1 MSKSSER
8 LVVFVTPAQKRAI
21 LSTAQRLNV
30 SISELL
36 RRALLEYEA
45 TGEQVRTANI
55 VDRLH
60 AAQTGDALNATL
72 QRVAHSLAQRTQT
85 QANAGEKARSP
96 GETPDPNASAQSVA
110 ATVARVLAAKAE
122 AEAALDAAAARRALE
137 LRENEATVARV
148 TAAESTAPRD
158 DSCAPAPV
166 SGTPGR
172 KTKTAPKPSAPDNWR
187 DDTDPGWPDDAA
199 PAGGSF
205 A

>member
-72 QRVAHSLAQRTQT
+72 QRVAHGLAQRAQT
-85 QANAGEKARSP
+85 QANTDAKTLAPS
-96 GETPDPNASAQSVA
+96 ETPDPNASALSVA

-148 TAAESTAPRD
+148 TAAQSTAPID
-158 DSCAPAPV
+158 DSRSLAPL
-166 SGTPGR
+166 SDTPRR
-172 KTKTAPKPSAPDNWR
+172 KAKTAPTPSAPDSWR
-187 DDTDPGWPDDAA
+187 EDADSGWPDDAA

>member
-30 SISELL
+30 SVSELL

-45 TGEQVRTANI
+45 TGEQVRTATI

-72 QRVAHSLAQRTQT
+72 QRVAHGLAEQREPL
-85 QANAGEKARSP
+85 ANADAQARSHS
-96 GETPDPNASAQSVA
+96 ETPDPSASAQSVA

-148 TAAESTAPRD
+148 TAAQSTAKDAEEGPA
-158 DSCAPAPV
+158 APIWGSAR
-166 SGTPGR
+166 R
-172 KTKTAPKPSAPDNWR
+172 KAKPAHPSTRAASAHEDAE
-187 DDTDPGWPDDAA
+187 PGWPDDAA

>member
-45 TGEQVRTANI
+45 TGQQVRTANI

-72 QRVAHSLAQRTQT
+72 QRVAHGLAQRAQT
-85 QANAGEKARSP
+85 QANTDAKTLAPS
-96 GETPDPNASAQSVA
+96 ETPDPNASALSVA

-122 AEAALDAAAARRALE
+122 AEAKRKVGAEKRAKKQAEREKEKAAKAEALAAAKELDEARARA
-137 LRENEATVARV
+137 AR
-148 TAAESTAPRD
+148 SR
-158 DSCAPAPV
+158 
-166 SGTPGR
+166 R
-172 KTKTAPKPSAPDNWR
+172 
-187 DDTDPGWPDDAA
+187 
-199 PAGGSF
+199 
-205 A
+205 